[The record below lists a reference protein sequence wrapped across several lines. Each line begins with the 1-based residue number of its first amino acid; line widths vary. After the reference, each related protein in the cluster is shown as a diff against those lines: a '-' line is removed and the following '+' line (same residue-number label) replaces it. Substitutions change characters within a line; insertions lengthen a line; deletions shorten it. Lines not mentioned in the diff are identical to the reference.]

1 MQQLPLLLQPK
12 ESSTFS
18 SFFSGSNQM
27 AVDILSDIFSGGGE
41 QQVFLWSGSG
51 LGKSHLLLAACE
63 MASRHGLTASYLPLN
78 EMQDVT
84 TDILQGVENLDL
96 VAIDG
101 LEAVLGDVEWE
112 LALFSLINQAR
123 ESAVSLVFAAEKS
136 PAELEMILPDLRSR
150 FTWGPVF
157 QLKALSDDEKRSA
170 LQTRAAARGL
180 ELPENVANYLL
191 ENYPRDLFNLFDNM
205 DKLDQASLVQQRRLT
220 IPFVREVLNSDEL
233 LNE

>member
-18 SFFSGSNQM
+18 SFFSGSNQL
-27 AVDILSDIFSGGGE
+27 AVDILSDIFNGGGE
-41 QQVFLWSGSG
+41 QQVFLWSGEG

-63 MASRHGLTASYLPLN
+63 MASRHGLTASYLPLD
-78 EMQDVT
+78 EMQNVST
-84 TDILQGVENLDL
+84 EILQGVENLDL

-101 LEAVLGDVEWE
+101 LDAVLGNVEWE

-123 ESAVSLVFAAEKS
+123 ELAVSLVFAAEKS
-136 PAELEMILPDLRSR
+136 PAELDMILPDLRSR

-157 QLKALSDDEKRSA
+157 QLKSLSDDEKRSA
-170 LQTRAAARGL
+170 LQTRASARGL
-180 ELPENVANYLL
+180 ELPDNVANYLL

-220 IPFVREVLNSDEL
+220 IPFVREVLSADAA
-233 LNE
+233 